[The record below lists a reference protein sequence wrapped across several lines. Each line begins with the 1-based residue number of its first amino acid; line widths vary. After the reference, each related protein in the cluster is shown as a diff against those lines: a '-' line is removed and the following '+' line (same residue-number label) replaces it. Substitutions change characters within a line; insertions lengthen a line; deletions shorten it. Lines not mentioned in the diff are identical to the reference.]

1 VSEAG
6 NALEVLGGKLCPWL
20 RPAFTQLDTAFRGAR
35 LGHGWLIVGPP
46 GIGKINLALA
56 LATRLLAPNRAE
68 PDELSASE
76 AVAAIAARHQ
86 PTDHHPDLHWLFPLE
101 EKATISIE
109 QVREAIDAL
118 TLTAH
123 GGGAKVVIV
132 EPADALTT
140 PAANAL
146 LKTLEEPSDDTYL
159 LLVCHELGRVPPT
172 IRSRCQRIGVPRPAF
187 AAADAWLGGG
197 VAAADAWRTAGGV
210 PLPAAAIVLSKE
222 NSKNIELYD
231 SLTALVDDKIS
242 PQSIA
247 EQWAKS
253 DTSAALAWLMRELHG
268 EIRQRVGTTAD
279 STQVT
284 DRSGATLHNPLR
296 KITLR
301 VLFEQYDK
309 AEKLAGQAG
318 SGVNLELSL
327 QALFG
332 GFVAMDKGRL

>member
-1 VSEAG
+1 
-6 NALEVLGGKLCPWL
+6 LL
-20 RPAFTQLDTAFRGAR
+20 RPD
-35 LGHGWLIVGPP
+35 
-46 GIGKINLALA
+46 
-56 LATRLLAPNRAE
+56 RAE
-68 PDELSASE
+68 PGELSASE
-76 AVAAIAARHQ
+76 AVAAMAARHQ

-123 GGGAKVVIV
+123 GGGAKIVIV

-140 PAANAL
+140 SAANAL

-159 LLVCHELGRVPPT
+159 LLVCQELGRVPAT
-172 IRSRCQRIGVPRPAF
+172 IRSRCQRLGVPRPTF
-187 AAADAWLGGG
+187 AAAAAWLGGG
-197 VAAADAWRTAGGV
+197 VAATDAWRTAGGL
-210 PLPAAAIVLSKE
+210 PLPAAAIVLSNE

-231 SLTALVDDKIS
+231 SLAALVDDKIS
-242 PQSIA
+242 PQNIA
-247 EQWAKS
+247 EQWSKS
-253 DTSAALAWLMRELHG
+253 DTAAALAWLMRELHD
-268 EIRQRVGTTAD
+268 EIRQRLGTAD
-279 STQVT
+279 PNQVT

-296 KITLR
+296 KTALK

-309 AEKLAGQAG
+309 VEKLAGQAG

-332 GFVAMDKGRL
+332 GFVATDKGRL